1 MKTNRTWLWMLGLN
15 ALTVGVLGLYQL
27 GTAATP
33 PTTNIPFVPAG
44 APADQRNEMVAQ
56 LKEANAQLKEITAL
70 LKSGGLKVT
79 IVLPE
84 ERENK

>member
-1 MKTNRTWLWMLGLN
+1 MKTNRTWLWMLAVN
-15 ALTVGVLGLYQL
+15 ALTLGVLGLYQL
-27 GTAATP
+27 GGAAQP
-33 PTTNIPFVPAG
+33 ATNIPFVPSG

-56 LKEANAQLKEITAL
+56 LKEVNAQLKEITAL

-84 ERENK
+84 ERESK